1 MPKQTLPGASEF
13 LWCTYMHCKFVF
25 RTCNLNTK
33 IKELCWNCF
42 IDKSAINPSTKL
54 WSFAPFWVHKM
65 THSLLQL
72 CTKLQLSLI
81 ILYPIIP
88 LEQASWVQTLFKR
101 ISTLLASLNGFMTPW
116 DLVWHLRNLIFLQQL
131 LGFGIS
137 WWMKECPP
145 RTWLLSTLARNS
157 KKDLWHTRQMYL
169 VPQTSRMFQVHIA
182 MKILS
187 QITYAACLLVNPW
200 KYMVKFWFCPLK
212 VGEIACL

>member
-13 LWCTYMHCKFVF
+13 LWYTYMHCKFVF

-33 IKELCWNCF
+33 IKEVCWNCF

-54 WSFAPFWVHKM
+54 WSFAPFWVHKL

-101 ISTLLASLNGFMTPW
+101 ISTLLASLNGFMAPW

-131 LGFGIS
+131 LGLASAGEWKSAHPGHGYWVRWPETPRKTYGILGR
-137 WWMKECPP
+137 C
-145 RTWLLSTLARNS
+145 T
-157 KKDLWHTRQMYL
+157 
-169 VPQTSRMFQVHIA
+169 
-182 MKILS
+182 
-187 QITYAACLLVNPW
+187 
-200 KYMVKFWFCPLK
+200 
-212 VGEIACL
+212 